1 MYAQQF
7 ELMDSLDYS
16 LTGFKRSKIML
27 TPGAKYQFFG
37 TVITSQPV
45 LEAICGLWTS
55 LGAAVVMR

>member
-45 LEAICGLWTS
+45 LEAICGL
-55 LGAAVVMR
+55 